1 MAYRFGPFLYDDAER
16 CLFRDD
22 VEVPLTHKSRE
33 LLLLF
38 LENPRR
44 LLPREK
50 IVARVWGA
58 AAVTDEAV
66 SAQIAKLRRALGDGG
81 DDLLKMVR
89 REGYR
94 WDAEVRVEDAA
105 PRRAVREVSRP
116 SRGPRFRLVLE
127 DREVQL
133 VEGPN
138 VIGRDSE
145 SALWIDEAS
154 VSRFHAQVVVT
165 GGRARLEDLGSKN
178 GTYLNGRRISRPEPL
193 SNGDE
198 IRIGVVEIVFRKLV
212 RLNTTL
218 PADDR

>member
-1 MAYRFGPFLYDDAER
+1 MAYRFGPFLYDDVER

-22 VEVPLTHKSRE
+22 VEVPLTHKTRE
-33 LLLLF
+33 LLLFF

-44 LLPREK
+44 LLHREK
-50 IVARVWGA
+50 IVARVWGEV
-58 AAVTDEAV
+58 AVTDEAV
-66 SAQIAKLRRALGDGG
+66 SAQIVKLRRALGDAG
-81 DDLLKMVR
+81 DDLLRMVR

-94 WDAEVRVEDAA
+94 WDAEVQAVDAPA
-105 PRRAVREVSRP
+105 ATRTSSALRPR
-116 SRGPRFRLVLE
+116 RGPRFRLVLD

-154 VSRFHAQVVVT
+154 VSRFHAQVVVAS
-165 GGRARLEDLGSKN
+165 GRARLEDLGSKN
-178 GTYLNGRRISRPEPL
+178 GTYLNGRKISRPEAL

-198 IRIGVVEIVFRKLV
+198 IRIGVVEIVFRRMA

-218 PADDR
+218 PADQS

>member
-1 MAYRFGPFLYDDAER
+1 MAYRFGPFLYDDVER
-16 CLFRDD
+16 CLLRDD
-22 VEVPLTHKSRE
+22 VEIPLTHKTRE
-33 LLLLF
+33 LLLFF
-38 LENPRR
+38 LENPLR
-44 LLPREK
+44 LLPREQ
-50 IVARVWGA
+50 IVARVWGDV
-58 AAVTDEAV
+58 AVTDEAV
-66 SAQIAKLRRALGDGG
+66 SAQVTRLRRALGDAG

-94 WDAEVRVEDAA
+94 WEAPVRVEEASA
-105 PRRAVREVSRP
+105 RRSGRSAVRP

-154 VSRFHAQVVVT
+154 VSRFHAQVVVA
-165 GGRARLEDLGSKN
+165 GGAARLEDLESKN
-178 GTYLNGRRISRPEPL
+178 GTYLNGRRISRPESL
-193 SNGDE
+193 TNGDE
-198 IRIGVVEIVFRKLV
+198 IRIGVVEIVFRRMA

-218 PADDR
+218 PDDR

>member
-116 SRGPRFRLVLE
+116 HRGPRFRLVLE

-133 VEGPN
+133 VDGPN